1 MGLGRRGSPKGPPTS
16 GSPASEAP
24 PSVTE
29 EPLARSGV
37 GCGPQAQPPCACRGQ
52 ERVVEVAVRRSYP
65 VYKTGST
72 GHTPGD
78 GVTSPCLDRV
88 PVWT

>member
-37 GCGPQAQPPCACRGQ
+37 SLSRLSRPGACSRG
-52 ERVVEVAVRRSYP
+52 RSTK
-65 VYKTGST
+65 VLYKSGST
-72 GHTPGD
+72 GHTTGD
-78 GVTSPCLDRV
+78 GVTSLCLD
-88 PVWT
+88 